1 MKSMID
7 GVLEGFTLSA
17 IIILPLIPIMLL
29 YDYFLRKCGSRGK
42 AILCMVLV
50 FYGVGFIGTLVD
62 VIMA

>member
-1 MKSMID
+1 MRSMID
-7 GVLEGFTLSA
+7 DVLEGFAIGA
-17 IIILPLIPIMLL
+17 IIMLPLIPIMLL

-62 VIMA
+62 AVMA

>member
-1 MKSMID
+1 MRSMID
-7 GVLEGFTLSA
+7 DVLEGFAIGA
-17 IIILPLIPIMLL
+17 IIMLPLIPIMLL

>member
-1 MKSMID
+1 MRNLID
-7 GVLEGFTLSA
+7 DVLEGFAFGA

-42 AILCMVLV
+42 AMLCMVLV
-50 FYGVGFIGTLVD
+50 FYGVGFVGTLID

>member
-1 MKSMID
+1 MRSMID
-7 GVLEGFTLSA
+7 DVLEGFAIGA

-29 YDYFLRKCGSRGK
+29 YDYFLKKCGSRGK

-50 FYGVGFIGTLVD
+50 FYGVGFVGTLVD

>member
-1 MKSMID
+1 MKSMIN
-7 GVLEGFTLSA
+7 GVLEGFALSA

-29 YDYFLRKCGSRGK
+29 YDYFLRKCDSRGK

-62 VIMA
+62 AVMT

>member
-1 MKSMID
+1 MRSMID
-7 GVLEGFTLSA
+7 DILESFAIGA
-17 IIILPLIPIMLL
+17 IIALPLIPIMLL

-50 FYGVGFIGTLVD
+50 FYGVGFVGTLID

>member
-1 MKSMID
+1 MRSMID
-7 GVLEGFTLSA
+7 DVLEGFAIGA

-50 FYGVGFIGTLVD
+50 FYGVGFVGTLVD

>member
-1 MKSMID
+1 MRSMID
-7 GVLEGFTLSA
+7 GVLEGFALSA

-29 YDYFLRKCGSRGK
+29 YDYFLRKCGSRGR

-62 VIMA
+62 VMMA